1 MTLCNC
7 SDNAWNKQFPD
18 AWLSET
24 KNPLL
29 AAIVVRSDGRLV
41 FLLNCSAS
49 HCKFCKDG
57 KTFQAEKKRKTGTY
71 NHIFYCFVGVYDNF
85 WDPTTVINTLTAT
98 SFFYDKRISKILIIL
113 FAYP

>member
-24 KNPLL
+24 TNPLL

-41 FLLNCSAS
+41 FLLTCSAS
-49 HCKFCKDG
+49 RRRFSKDG
-57 KTFQAEKKRKTGTY
+57 KTFQPEKKRKQ
-71 NHIFYCFVGVYDNF
+71 VKKKWV
-85 WDPTTVINTLTAT
+85 
-98 SFFYDKRISKILIIL
+98 LIIT
-113 FAYP
+113 FSVVW

>member
-29 AAIVVRSDGRLV
+29 AAIVLRSDGRLF
-41 FLLNCSAS
+41 FLLPCSAS

-57 KTFQAEKKRKTGTY
+57 KTFQAEKKKQNKTGTY
-71 NHIFYCFVGVYDNF
+71 NHIFHCFVG
-85 WDPTTVINTLTAT
+85 L
-98 SFFYDKRISKILIIL
+98 
-113 FAYP
+113 